1 MESVPAPRLGRS
13 DPYPMMIARFS
24 RLLRLG
30 VLLLLTALF
39 ISGCDLLATQE
50 ETVILRDLETRFT
63 FSFSGS
69 SVSTGTPKSFDS
81 DGTVNVDLAGY
92 VREEGF
98 APADVRSVRPES
110 ARLFI
115 NFPPGQQLGFLDRVS
130 VRLSASDLGA
140 VTVASQDQ
148 FPSSQTRTT
157 LSVNSSQSLQEH
169 LARTVTGQLEVT
181 TAEALDDDET
191 YELEV
196 EMTYAV
202 EVGGF

>member
-1 MESVPAPRLGRS
+1 MKRVSGERARRIDPDPAK
-13 DPYPMMIARFS
+13 IARFS
-24 RLLRLG
+24 RPLRLG
-30 VLLLLTALF
+30 GLLLLAALF
-39 ISGCDLLATQE
+39 ISGCDLLAAQE

-69 SVSTGTPKSFDS
+69 SVSTGTPESFNS

-115 NFPPGQQLGFLDRVS
+115 NFPPGRQLGFLDRVV

-148 FPSSQTRTT
+148 FPSSQSRTT
-157 LSVNSSQSLQEH
+157 LSVNGSQSLQQH